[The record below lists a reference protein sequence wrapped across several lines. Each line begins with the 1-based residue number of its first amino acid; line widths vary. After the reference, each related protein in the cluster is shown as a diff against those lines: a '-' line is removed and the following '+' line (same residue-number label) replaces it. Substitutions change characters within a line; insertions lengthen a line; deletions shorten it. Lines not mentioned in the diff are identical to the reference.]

1 MFQVGD
7 LITAD
12 QAMRLAIEVAKE
24 GRGFVSPNPLV
35 GCVIVDAQHRFLS
48 SGAHLKCGE
57 AHAEMNALKQ
67 IPDPALLK
75 NASLY
80 VTLEPCSHQGR
91 TGSCAETLAKLPIQK
106 VYYGLQDPNP
116 QVAGQGIRILEKH
129 SKMVRPFDKYRGECE
144 DLIEQFRF
152 HIQARTPYIALK
164 VGTSLDGK
172 IALKN
177 GESQWITGEQAR
189 AHGRLLRAHYDA
201 TLIGAGTF
209 QYDDPTLDFRGTPF
223 EGKKP
228 NRVLILDPKGK
239 VPELF
244 AQSKVA
250 KAHEKKNIIVL
261 TRQEHV
267 NKWAQHLVPVIPW
280 ESSHKGWQ
288 QALQNLYQKG
298 VHSIF
303 VEGGAFVFGQILT
316 HSLAHKLYLFQ
327 SSKIIGDGVSWT
339 QYFTNSS
346 LSKAPDL
353 IRWQSLPM
361 NGDRLNIAY
370 FPSKES

>member
-7 LITAD
+7 SITAE
-12 QAMRLAIEVAKE
+12 QAMRMAIEVAKQ

-35 GCVIVDAQHRFLS
+35 GCVIVDGQHRFLS
-48 SGAHLKCGE
+48 SGAHLKWGD
-57 AHAEMNALKQ
+57 AHAEINALRS

-80 VTLEPCSHQGR
+80 VTLEPCSHQGK
-91 TGSCAETLAKLPIQK
+91 TGSCAEALTKLPIQK
-106 VYYGLQDPNP
+106 IYYGLQDPNP
-116 QVAGQGIRILEKH
+116 QVAGNGIRILEKH
-129 SKMVRPFDKYRGECE
+129 NKMVRSFGKYQGECE

-152 HIQARTPYIALK
+152 HVQARTPYIAIK

-172 IALKN
+172 IALKS
-177 GESQWITGEQAR
+177 GESQWITGEEAR
-189 AHGRLLRAHYDA
+189 AHGRQLRAHYDA

-209 QYDDPTLDFRGTPF
+209 QYDDPTLDFRGTVF
-223 EGKKP
+223 EGKKS

-250 KAHEKKNIIVL
+250 QVHDKKNIIVL

-267 NKWAQHLVPVIPW
+267 TKWTQHLVPVIPW
-280 ESSHKGWQ
+280 ESSHSGWK

-298 VHSIF
+298 VYSIY

-316 HSLAHKLYLFQ
+316 HSLARKLYLFQ
-327 SSKIIGDGVSWT
+327 SSKIVGDGLSWT
-339 QYFTNSS
+339 QYFVNSS
-346 LSKAPDL
+346 LAKAPIL
-353 IRWQSLPM
+353 TGWQSLPL
-361 NGDRLNIAY
+361 GADRLNIAY